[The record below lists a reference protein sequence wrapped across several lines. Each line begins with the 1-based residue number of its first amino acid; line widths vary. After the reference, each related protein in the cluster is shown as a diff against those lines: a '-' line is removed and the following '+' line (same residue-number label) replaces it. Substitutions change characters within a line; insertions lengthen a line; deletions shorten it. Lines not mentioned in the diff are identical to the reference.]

1 MSISSSSLSPLARR
15 LFIVV
20 GICAVGLGAVAVLP
34 HRPGGQPGIRLELP
48 DTVGSWDGK
57 DAEVT
62 QKEREVLGSDVEF
75 ARKVYTNTF
84 GDQIY
89 VSIVLAGFDPTQG
102 IHRPERCLP
111 AQGWSIARSAQGWV
125 RLPNGGAIDT
135 TQLFSARQV
144 TTPKGDKLTQRSFS
158 YYWFVGARE
167 VTGNHLRRTF
177 IDMRDRVLRG
187 ESQRWAYVTVAANVT
202 KDYYKFGRNEE
213 ETRKMIEEFIPR
225 IAPSFQL
232 VGLGNTIAAR

>member
-1 MSISSSSLSPLARR
+1 MPSSSSASPLALR
-15 LFIVV
+15 LFTALGVTL
-20 GICAVGLGAVAVLP
+20 VGLGAVAILP
-34 HRPGGQPGIRLELP
+34 HRPAGQPGIRLELP
-48 DTVGSWDGK
+48 ANVGNWEGK
-57 DAEVT
+57 DAEVS

-89 VSIVLAGFDPTQG
+89 VSIVLAGFDPTTG

-111 AQGWSIARSAQGWV
+111 AQGWTITRSARSSVNVANSPG
-125 RLPNGGAIDT
+125 LDT
-135 TQLFSARQV
+135 TQLFAARQV
-144 TTPKGDKLTQRSFS
+144 SLQNGEKIVQRSFN

-177 IDMRDRVLRG
+177 IDMKDRVLRG

-202 KDYYKFGRNEE
+202 KDYYKFGRTEE

-225 IAPSFQL
+225 VVPSFQL
-232 VGLGNTIAAR
+232 VGLGGAVAASR